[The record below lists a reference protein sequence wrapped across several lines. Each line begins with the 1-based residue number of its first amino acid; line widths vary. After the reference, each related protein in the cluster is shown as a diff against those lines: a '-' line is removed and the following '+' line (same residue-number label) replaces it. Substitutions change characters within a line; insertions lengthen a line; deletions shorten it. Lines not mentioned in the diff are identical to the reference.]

1 MMRVKTIKM
10 RNSEIV
16 LHESKAHRLEE
27 TRLENS
33 VLLIIHMIYNRIF
46 IFLLVGGNSPRE
58 FRAWMHSELHSPPIN
73 HPGEFRAWMHSELH
87 SPPINHPGAEN
98 GMNKTTYNIERP
110 VLPYN
115 KHRPVL
121 P

>member
-73 HPGEFRAWMHSELH
+73 HPG
-87 SPPINHPGAEN
+87 AEN